1 MARAKAEGE
10 SKSAVFTRLFDSRK
24 DLLQVPSLDE
34 ILKLYASETGS
45 NITLKE
51 RQVAA
56 NIKSKLRKKYGLRG
70 RRGRRRRGRRR
81 AMAGAAPVAV
91 AAAPR
96 PGALLALEDAI
107 DDCIYLARKMES
119 ARLDD
124 VVRTLRRARNHLIL
138 MNGPK

>member
-45 NITLKE
+45 SITLKE

-56 NIKSKLRKKYGLRG
+56 NIKSKLRKKYGL
-70 RRGRRRRGRRR
+70 RGRRRRGRRR

>member
-1 MARAKAEGE
+1 MARPKANGE
-10 SKSAVFTRLFDSRK
+10 SKSAVFTRLFEGRK
-24 DLLQVPSLDE
+24 DLLEIASIDE
-34 ILKLYASETGS
+34 VLKLYASATGS
-45 NITLKE
+45 TPTLKE

-70 RRGRRRRGRRR
+70 RRRRRKARR

-91 AAAPR
+91 AASPR
-96 PGALLALEDAI
+96 AVASMLALEDSI

-124 VVRTLRRARNHLIL
+124 VVRNLRRARNHLIV
-138 MNGPK
+138 MNSPR